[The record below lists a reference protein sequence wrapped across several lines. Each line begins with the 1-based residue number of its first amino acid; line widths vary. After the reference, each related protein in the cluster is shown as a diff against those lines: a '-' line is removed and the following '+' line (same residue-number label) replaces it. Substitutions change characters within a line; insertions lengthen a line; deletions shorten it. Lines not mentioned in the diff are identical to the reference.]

1 MKKALS
7 LAVLLAV
14 LLTAG
19 AATAQ
24 TTPMTL
30 LNAVTTTTTGS
41 AFSFNNSAGAQ
52 VHVYSAAGSSA
63 SVAIRGGMT
72 STGPWITLATV
83 TNPSATGE
91 CYQGTAWPYLS
102 AVDTHSSG
110 TVSVKAKAL
119 STNPGAWASC
129 IASQT
134 TTAPTRG
141 VIKYSI
147 TNAAVAAL
155 GASLTG
161 DITIGTLP
169 ANSRVLATYVNVT
182 SAETSANALTV
193 SLGVVA
199 TGYIDWVVASD
210 AKTATVYGDA
220 AAERG
225 ATNIDGALFYTTAQT
240 IKSHFVKTTTN
251 LSTATAFAADVY
263 VSYETLP

>member
-19 AATAQ
+19 VATAQ
-24 TTPMTL
+24 TTL

-41 AFSFNNSAGAQ
+41 AFSFNHSAGAQ

-110 TVSVKAKAL
+110 AVTVKAKAL
-119 STNPGAWASC
+119 STNPGAWAPC
-129 IASQT
+129 VASQT

-141 VIKYSI
+141 VLKYTI

-199 TGYIDWVVASD
+199 AGYVDWVVASN

-220 AAERG
+220 TAERG
-225 ATNIDGALFYTTAQT
+225 ATNLDGALFYTTAQT

-251 LSTATAFAADVY
+251 LSTVADFAATVY